1 MKYQGFYDS
10 VINVQGVPDR
20 PYTASDF
27 CNHLK
32 ALIGNGIGITNA
44 TGDNAWKV
52 VKTGNLKCKVTLG
65 NNSYNF
71 ASLQGNPFAVDTALE
86 FELSLGTN
94 RWDAIMIR
102 ADATSN
108 VRATDVIAQEGNIE
122 LTRTDDVYDLRL
134 ARVHVVNNEITE
146 IIDDRLDYDVCGI
159 ADGLATVPVDELRA
173 VIAAIESESLVA
185 FKDGTKQINL
195 NAEMVGGVKSPTLY
209 ANARYHTPTY
219 SHVNSLP
226 VDSTNYIPTMES
238 NEQDGFIITH
248 NLSTGSYME
257 PFLMFSSSY
266 SDRSETSEADNKQA
280 YFSGTSK
287 QVVIELPKLA
297 KIRKCKYNGK
307 RTSSDY
313 GDIYFY
319 ASNDGTNWT
328 KIGSGTSGSS
338 FAEKEVTIS
347 NISNTYYKY
356 IKVYSNG
363 AYLKKLNF
371 DVTYITSLDVNR
383 LDLSFGF
390 DSLVAGQKFGITIPN
405 DYIQDLKGKM
415 QIDSFGYKD
424 LPNNLI
430 PGNNYCLMYNGTMF
444 VPVEIPL
451 IGTYEGNSV
460 DGREIDFGFPI
471 KRIHIHRTNVA
482 SPNTSYSFDS
492 AIIAPEIP
500 YYSAVSI
507 NGTKVKFDRTRTG
520 TSIIG
525 SQYPLNKTDDEYV
538 YEVYG

>member
-10 VINVQGVPDR
+10 VVNVQGVPDR

-32 ALIGNGIGITNA
+32 ALIGNGIGISNA

-102 ADATSN
+102 ANATSN
-108 VRATDVIAQEGNIE
+108 VRATDVIVQEGSIT
-122 LTRTDDVYDLRL
+122 LTRTSDIYDLRI

-173 VIAAIESESLVA
+173 VIEAVEDESLVA
-185 FKDGTKQINL
+185 FKDGTKQVNL

-209 ANARYHTPTY
+209 ANAKYHTPTY

-226 VDSTNYIPTMES
+226 TDATNYMPTMES
-238 NEQDGFIITH
+238 NSQDGFIITH
-248 NLSTGSYME
+248 NLNTSNYME
-257 PFLMFSSSY
+257 PFLLFSSSY
-266 SDRSETSEADNKQA
+266 SDRSESSETDNKEA

-287 QVVIELPKLA
+287 YMTIEFPKLV
-297 KIRKCKYNGK
+297 KINKCKYYGQ

-313 GDIYFY
+313 GKLFLYG
-319 ASNDGTNWT
+319 SNDGTNWT
-328 KIGSGTSGSS
+328 KIGEGSSGSS
-338 FAEKEVTIS
+338 YSEREITIS
-347 NISNTYYKY
+347 DTYNTYYKY
-356 IKVYSNG
+356 LKVYSNG
-363 AYLKKLNF
+363 IYLKKLNF
-371 DVTYITSLDVNR
+371 NVTYITSFDVNR

-390 DSLVAGQKFGITIPN
+390 DSLVAGQKFGITIPSG
-405 DYIQDLKGKM
+405 YVQDLKGKM

-444 VPVEIPL
+444 VPVEIPI
-451 IGTYEGNSV
+451 IGTYAGNST

-471 KRIHIHRTNVA
+471 KRAHIHRTKGS
-482 SPNTSYSFDS
+482 SPNTNYSFDS
-492 AIIAPEIP
+492 AVITPEIP

-507 NGTKVKFDRTRTG
+507 NGTKIRFSRTSSGTG
-520 TSIIG
+520 IIS

-538 YEVYG
+538 YEIYG